1 MTRAAIVVPVITQLV
16 EETREAI
23 EAMRVADAAVED
35 LERKVT
41 GAREIQRARRI
52 ELGMLLRKARK
63 QLPDRGTATNGWRAY
78 LEAIEMSPST
88 AHKFMEEAGQVSN
101 RTMSTDPNRGHSEA
115 ANNNDDVP
123 PPTDDDAPPES
134 EVQAP
139 APKPNRDAYCTPS
152 PIANALPKKLTID
165 PCSNPRSIVI
175 AKTCY
180 TLEAGQNGL
189 ELPWF
194 GLYTGI
200 ELAYVNGPFSNLLPF
215 AQKLA
220 HELAAI
226 GGRKKVGAG
235 FLVNAD
241 NSPEW
246 WHLLVEHLHIRL
258 DFDERQ
264 EFIPPPGVEPSKNDR
279 PQTLLMNEVFWAA
292 CDQPAF
298 LELGTLWIKQHKA

>member
-1 MTRAAIVVPVITQLV
+1 MSQYVAEGRELLANVVTS
-16 EETREAI
+16 EREA
-23 EAMRVADAAVED
+23 AWHRVV
-35 LERKVT
+35 
-41 GAREIQRARRI
+41 
-52 ELGMLLRKARK
+52 LGRFLLRVRV
-63 QLPDRGTATNGWRAY
+63 QLPRRGTPTNGWGAF
-78 LEAIEMSPST
+78 LEAIEMNDMTAARYIELAKASVNLTERDKDKIPSY
-88 AHKFMEEAGQVSN
+88 ADLGLDKREGAQ
-101 RTMSTDPNRGHSEA
+101 PP
-115 ANNNDDVP
+115 DDLP
-123 PPTDDDAPPES
+123 PPSDEDEPPEVAA
-134 EVQAP
+134 EREQAS
-139 APKPNRDAYCTPS
+139 APKPNRDGYCTPS

-165 PCSNPRSIVI
+165 PCSNARSIVI

-180 TLEAGQNGL
+180 SIEAGQNGL

-226 GGRKKVGAG
+226 ASREKVGAG

-246 WHLLVEHLHIRL
+246 WHLLVEHLNLRL

-279 PQTLLMNEVFWAA
+279 PQTLLMDEVFWAA
-292 CDQPAF
+292 CDQRAF
-298 LELGTLWIKQHKA
+298 LELGTLWIKQPKA